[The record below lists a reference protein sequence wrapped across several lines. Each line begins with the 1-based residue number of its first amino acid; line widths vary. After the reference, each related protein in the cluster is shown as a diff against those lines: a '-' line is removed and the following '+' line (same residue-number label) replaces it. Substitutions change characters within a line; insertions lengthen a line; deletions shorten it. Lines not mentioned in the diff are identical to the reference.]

1 MKLDVT
7 RPKYTVTELNNDF
20 RKKDSPIF
28 IYKRMTLTLKLLL
41 SK

>member
-20 RKKDSPIF
+20 RKK
-28 IYKRMTLTLKLLL
+28 KLTHFYL
-41 SK
+41 